1 MRDEHQAGIGAQIAH
16 LRERQGWSQRALAK
30 WVGLDQSAVS
40 RIEAGHRRLSA
51 EELHR
56 FADALH
62 VSADVL
68 LKGDFAAPD
77 FAPEDSLALET
88 ALADEEPTLQEM
100 VTLPGRQPSQTRE
113 PASGPQAPPPA
124 RQSARPPARSAPSP
138 AAPLAARE
146 SRLFAYAPDED
157 FGAILASRSPSHHAP
172 ARPGAQGGAGLP
184 PEVDAVARDWTT
196 LRLLAATE
204 GPAQRWS
211 TGHSAEG
218 KPERLAHAA
227 ASLRPS
233 ASAGDVLYDRV
244 ARFWRSEL
252 HVESD
257 DGPLSDLVPL
267 LEDGY
272 GAQVIVARIAGEA
285 AGGPGAAASS
295 ERPVAAAFS
304 AGGVPFIFVN
314 AARPVVLQR
323 FALAHAFAHHVL
335 GHGDVV
341 DRRIEWSRNVP
352 PEAAANDFAEEFLA
366 PVRAVQRWYERR
378 DLPRWIR
385 LEDLLDLGNAFGI
398 SVWSALYRSRA
409 AGRLQGKQFHV
420 LSGELKRFQWELLP
434 RQSFL
439 GGLRDTL
446 SCLTPGETL
455 PPRAVRRAGGPA
467 RAGRD
472 ARVGADRAAGRPP
485 ESGGR
490 GRPPAARRAR
500 ARGAA
505 RAPRAGVDAPRL
517 PQARSSGPARTS
529 LASRR
534 GRAYAARTI
543 IGPRGVSDARPC
555 SCSRCGAPLV
565 ALGAAAARA
574 AAGARGAA
582 ARGIR
587 RRRGSRRHHLGAPV
601 QLQRQGRRLR
611 RRGPRPRGR
620 LLLRRHHPR
629 HRGVERAG
637 ARQVQGRRDQA
648 LGTHLEAQDRRG
660 CRRGERGGRARR
672 RRGRRRHH
680 GRGAAGVGQGSRRRG
695 AAVQAERRA
704 RVDLQVGRP
713 GAQGRLGRRPR
724 ARRQGR
730 GVRGGRHARLR
741 VRAGLPRS
749 GRQPRR
755 QGPRGPGPTRALRA
769 ATPPR
774 RSRPTAAATGTSP
787 GRARAPAA
795 RSRP

>member
-62 VSADVL
+62 VTADVL

-77 FAPEDSLALET
+77 TAPEDFLALET
-88 ALADEEPTLQEM
+88 APPDEESAPQGM
-100 VTLPGRQPSQTRE
+100 APPSRRQLSQ
-113 PASGPQAPPPA
+113 AWGASSGPQAPPPA
-124 RQSARPPARSAPSP
+124 RQSARPPAGPSP
-138 AAPLAARE
+138 SPEPLAARE
-146 SRLFAYAPDED
+146 SREFAYGPDED
-157 FGAILASRSPSHHAP
+157 FGAILDSRSRSHPAP

-184 PEVDAVARDWTT
+184 REVDAVARDWTT

-227 ASLRPS
+227 ALRPG
-233 ASAGDVLYDRV
+233 APAGDVLYDRV

-257 DGPLSDLVPL
+257 DGPLPDLVPL

-272 GAQVIVARIAGEA
+272 GAQVIVARIAEEA
-285 AGGPGAAASS
+285 AGGPEAAASS

-378 DLPRWIR
+378 DLPRWVR

-420 LSGELKRFQWELLP
+420 LSGELKRFQWEILP
-434 RQSFL
+434 RQAFL

-446 SCLTPGETL
+446 SCLTPGESL
-455 PPRAVRRAGGPA
+455 PPREFGEPAVL
-467 RAGRD
+467 
-472 ARVGADRAAGRPP
+472 RV
-485 ESGGR
+485 
-490 GRPPAARRAR
+490 PAAMRAW
-500 ARGAA
+500 
-505 RAPRAGVDAPRL
+505 
-517 PQARSSGPARTS
+517 
-529 LASRR
+529 
-534 GRAYAARTI
+534 
-543 IGPRGVSDARPC
+543 
-555 SCSRCGAPLV
+555 
-565 ALGAAAARA
+565 ALT
-574 AAGARGAA
+574 
-582 ARGIR
+582 
-587 RRRGSRRHHLGAPV
+587 
-601 QLQRQGRRLR
+601 
-611 RRGPRPRGR
+611 
-620 LLLRRHHPR
+620 
-629 HRGVERAG
+629 
-637 ARQVQGRRDQA
+637 A
-648 LGTHLEAQDRRG
+648 L
-660 CRRGERGGRARR
+660 RGGRLSLED
-672 RRGRRRHH
+672 
-680 GRGAAGVGQGSRRRG
+680 AAAFLRLD
-695 AAVQAERRA
+695 AAALAEQLA
-704 RVDLQVGRP
+704 
-713 GAQGRLGRRPR
+713 RLG
-724 ARRQGR
+724 
-730 GVRGGRHARLR
+730 LE
-741 VRAGLPRS
+741 
-749 GRQPRR
+749 
-755 QGPRGPGPTRALRA
+755 
-769 ATPPR
+769 
-774 RSRPTAAATGTSP
+774 
-787 GRARAPAA
+787 
-795 RSRP
+795 

>member
-62 VSADVL
+62 VTADVL

-77 FAPEDSLALET
+77 SAPEDFLALET
-88 ALADEEPTLQEM
+88 APVDEEPTPQR
-100 VTLPGRQPSQTRE
+100 TGAPPGRRMPQTGAPS
-113 PASGPQAPPPA
+113 SGPQATP
-124 RQSARPPARSAPSP
+124 SARPSARPTARAAQSP
-138 AAPLAARE
+138 APLMARE
-146 SRLFAYAPDED
+146 SRMFAYGPEED
-157 FGAILASRSPSHHAP
+157 LAAIMASRMPPHPAP
-172 ARPGAQGGAGLP
+172 ARPSAQGGAGLP
-184 PEVDAVARDWTT
+184 HEVDAVASDWAT

-227 ASLRPS
+227 AALRPG
-233 ASAGDVLYDRV
+233 APAGDVLYDRV

-257 DGPLSDLVPL
+257 DGPLPDLVPL

-341 DRRIEWSRNVP
+341 DRRIQWSRNVP

-378 DLPRWIR
+378 DLPRWVR

-420 LSGELKRFQWELLP
+420 LSGELKRLQWELLP

-455 PPRAVRRAGGPA
+455 PPREFGEPAVL
-467 RAGRD
+467 
-472 ARVGADRAAGRPP
+472 RV
-485 ESGGR
+485 
-490 GRPPAARRAR
+490 PAAMRAW
-500 ARGAA
+500 
-505 RAPRAGVDAPRL
+505 
-517 PQARSSGPARTS
+517 
-529 LASRR
+529 
-534 GRAYAARTI
+534 
-543 IGPRGVSDARPC
+543 
-555 SCSRCGAPLV
+555 
-565 ALGAAAARA
+565 ALT
-574 AAGARGAA
+574 
-582 ARGIR
+582 
-587 RRRGSRRHHLGAPV
+587 
-601 QLQRQGRRLR
+601 
-611 RRGPRPRGR
+611 
-620 LLLRRHHPR
+620 
-629 HRGVERAG
+629 
-637 ARQVQGRRDQA
+637 A
-648 LGTHLEAQDRRG
+648 L
-660 CRRGERGGRARR
+660 RGGRLSLED
-672 RRGRRRHH
+672 
-680 GRGAAGVGQGSRRRG
+680 AA
-695 AAVQAERRA
+695 ALLH
-704 RVDLQVGRP
+704 VD
-713 GAQGRLGRRPR
+713 
-724 ARRQGR
+724 
-730 GVRGGRHARLR
+730 
-741 VRAGLPRS
+741 
-749 GRQPRR
+749 
-755 QGPRGPGPTRALRA
+755 TRALA
-769 ATPPR
+769 EQL
-774 RSRPTAAATGTSP
+774 
-787 GRARAPAA
+787 ARLGLE
-795 RSRP
+795 